1 MFRQKLLW
9 KTLDNVYLGGLFQ
22 SWKQQYFTCSVKEHQ
37 LQVQVLIKL
46 NYDSLIKH
54 VLLDLALDPLRS
66 SFQFED
72 QNLWQRKLL
81 DSGWWMCDL
90 SSLWSHQGHA
100 VLVNVNVLT
109 SSDLHRITMFT
120 FAKDFFND
128 FFFTLKKRFQFAAPC
143 RITSWSFDICRE
155 KTVNCWTQT
164 HTETRMEFTQRNEA
178 VPTHWKQTT
187 TGDREER
194 ERHTDRGIIWF
205 LGWFFLV
212 PLPHPFLSPHLVG
225 LDSSLQVLDPF
236 VSLGSRATRKALG
249 SWCRSHLRLQISTT
263 TAFSHYGDR
272 DSGANTVWCTHSHP
286 SRRGP
291 LMERWC
297 KRSQSPAANW
307 AGSDAHFHTLC
318 PLHSKCIH
326 EVQFRTLCFLFSTLD
341 TWPLS
346 VTMVPQR
353 ECQSWISVKI
363 HGKMM
368 LCYMMRLTYVLLIF
382 YFSIYS

>member
-1 MFRQKLLW
+1 MWCDDGATSISVTTAQRRSEENSCSFHWTVPPTGTVVTSVSCEWRKNQTKCIKMFRQKLLW

-22 SWKQQYFTCSVKEHQ
+22 SWKKQYFTCSVKEHQ

-46 NYDSLIKH
+46 NYDSLINH

-72 QNLWQRKLL
+72 QNFWQRKLL

-205 LGWFFLV
+205 LGWFFFGSSTASLS
-212 PLPHPFLSPHLVG
+212 LPSPCWAWQLSA
-225 LDSSLQVLDPF
+225 
-236 VSLGSRATRKALG
+236 GSRSICLSRQPSDT
-249 SWCRSHLRLQISTT
+249 QSTW
-263 TAFSHYGDR
+263 F
-272 DSGANTVWCTHSHP
+272 
-286 SRRGP
+286 
-291 LMERWC
+291 LM
-297 KRSQSPAANW
+297 P
-307 AGSDAHFHTLC
+307 
-318 PLHSKCIH
+318 
-326 EVQFRTLCFLFSTLD
+326 
-341 TWPLS
+341 
-346 VTMVPQR
+346 
-353 ECQSWISVKI
+353 
-363 HGKMM
+363 
-368 LCYMMRLTYVLLIF
+368 
-382 YFSIYS
+382 